1 MLQKYFFAM
10 PRWNTSEMS
19 QKTVNQV
26 HFEEIR
32 KCAYYLHS
40 WVYCHQTIEQLKIF
54 FSKRRDE
61 ILFFRQKKN
70 RVLGVPLRKFEKP
83 VQGTIIYFVYLSFS
97 KLV

>member
-1 MLQKYFFAM
+1 M
-10 PRWNTSEMS
+10 
-19 QKTVNQV
+19 

-61 ILFFRQKKN
+61 ILFFRQKK
-70 RVLGVPLRKFEKP
+70 VLGVLLRKFEKL
-83 VQGTIIYFVYLSFS
+83 VQGTIIYFVWVESCY
-97 KLV
+97 VYIHI